1 MNILGVS
8 FDYHDAAAVLLS
20 DHRIVAAAQEER
32 FTRKKHDASL
42 PARSIEFCLRQA
54 SIRAIDVDYVVHYE
68 NPFLKLARILWAS
81 RQADTETFKPYLWSA
96 LSSWMQKRKLEVR
109 HRLAEHLGLPRQ
121 KIVTLLHHESHA
133 ASAFF
138 CSPFERSTIVTLDGV
153 GEFETA
159 SVSLGSGID
168 MQRLQSIH
176 LPHSL
181 GLFYTAFTAYL
192 GFEVNEGEYK
202 VMGMAAF
209 GQPIFYNEVRQ
220 LVALH
225 SDGSFTIDQNYFNF
239 LIPSEDAL
247 IKGLVALFGPPRK
260 AGSEFRLDASCP
272 KSSESQR
279 FADIAASVQRVTEEV
294 MLHVV
299 SHAVSRTQV
308 RDVCLA
314 GGCALNSLANRRIE
328 KELGC
333 RLFVQP
339 AAGDA
344 GGAMGAVLYYYHVV
358 LRQPRIP
365 PLTHVFLGPA
375 FTHSQIELAIEK
387 EKLNSV
393 QVCENDVEL
402 VRVVAKLIAGGAV
415 VGWFQGSSEWGPR
428 ALGCRSILADP
439 TRAEMK
445 QVVNEK
451 IKFREGF
458 RPFAPAVLV
467 ERVHEFFDLREVTDT
482 SAPENFMLLV
492 CDVRSDAKDRIPA
505 VTHVD
510 GTARVQVVRREVNPL
525 FYSLIREFEVNAGV
539 PVLLNTSFN
548 LRGEP
553 IVDSPLDA
561 IRTFAWSDMDYLVM
575 GHHVI
580 KKKYSV

>member
-81 RQADTETFKPYLWSA
+81 RQADTEAFKPYLWSA

-121 KIVTLLHHESHA
+121 KIVTLSHHESHA